1 MLDVFASWLYSVA
14 FDSNGLIM
22 KHALDVCMLMDRLGH
37 DPELGLSTLI
47 PVCTRKIQLPSLI
60 II

>member
-1 MLDVFASWLYSVA
+1 
-14 FDSNGLIM
+14 
-22 KHALDVCMLMDRLGH
+22 MDRLGH

-47 PVCTRKIQLPSLI
+47 PVCTRKMQLPSLI